1 MSRPRKDAPRAAT
14 VKKEHAVYRPATPDA
29 DCIRVRLNHRTIVL
43 LKSLKSF
50 ESWKARYPDAEVIE
64 VVPGASGSRR
74 D

>member
-1 MSRPRKDAPRAAT
+1 MSKPRKDSQRAYPAR
-14 VKKEHAVYRPATPDA
+14 KEPVVLRPATPDA

-43 LKSLKSF
+43 LKSMRSF

-64 VVPGASGSRR
+64 VIPRSSRAKS